1 MWVIL
6 GERGWVGDYFGWVG
20 VSGALFWVCGALFWV
35 SGGGWGWV
43 HCLVMPI
50 VTTKKKI
57 PRVLLLDVVRHA
69 QTLQDLLEVFLGD
82 MRCKDSLK

>member
-1 MWVIL
+1 M
-6 GERGWVGDYFGWVG
+6 G

-50 VTTKKKI
+50 VTTKKKLLRI
-57 PRVLLLDVVRHA
+57 LLLDVVRHA
-69 QTLQDLLEVFLGD
+69 QLCPNFARSARGVSG
-82 MRCKDSLK
+82 